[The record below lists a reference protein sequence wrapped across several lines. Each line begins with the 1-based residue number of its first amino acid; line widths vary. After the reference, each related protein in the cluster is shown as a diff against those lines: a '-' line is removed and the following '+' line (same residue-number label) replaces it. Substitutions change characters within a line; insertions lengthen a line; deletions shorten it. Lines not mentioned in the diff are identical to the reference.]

1 MNPGRHRS
9 WVEISL
15 GRIAENFQAVRELV
29 GPSVEVAPVVKADA
43 YGHGAIEVSRLL
55 QSAGARW
62 LAVSSV
68 EEGVALR
75 RAGIAT
81 RILVMADFLESE
93 REALF
98 EFHLTPAIHSLEDLA
113 VLDRMAA
120 DRGVPLPFH
129 LKLDTGM
136 GRLGTLAGPEEVL
149 AALCGVR
156 AARFEG
162 LMTHFA
168 SAAHYASGQT
178 ERQIEAF
185 NRMLARLEAAG
196 LRPRYRHLG
205 STIPVAYARR
215 EAWGNMVRPGQAIYG
230 YISPVRGTTRKP
242 VLGVQP
248 AMQWRATFLEIKDVP
263 EGMLI
268 GYGGM
273 FRAPKPMRIGIL
285 AVGYADG
292 FPHRLSNRGRVIVK
306 GRYAPVV
313 GAVSMDLT
321 TVDVTGIE
329 AVRGGDHATLLGVEQ
344 EASIDAQE
352 IARLAGTIS
361 YAVLCG
367 ISSRVK
373 RIYL

>member
-1 MNPGRHRS
+1 MNAGAYRS
-9 WVEISL
+9 WVEVSRARL
-15 GRIAENFQAVRELV
+15 AENFRAVRELV
-29 GPSVEVAPVVKADA
+29 GPAVEVAPVVKADA
-43 YGHGAIEVSRLL
+43 YGHGAVEVSRLL

-68 EEGVALR
+68 EEGIALR
-75 RAGIAT
+75 QAGIRT
-81 RILVMADFLESE
+81 RILVMADFLPAE

-98 EFHLTPAIHSLEDLA
+98 EFDLTPAIHCLEDVVL
-113 VLDRMAA
+113 LDRMAA
-120 DRGVPLPFH
+120 NKKRALVFH

-136 GRLGTLAGPEEVL
+136 GRLGTLAGPEEILPVL
-149 AALCGVR
+149 QGAR
-156 AARFEG
+156 WARFEG

-168 SAAHYASGQT
+168 SAAHYGSDQT
-178 ERQIEAF
+178 ERQMEAF
-185 NRMLARLEAAG
+185 DRVVAVLEGAG
-196 LRPRYRHLG
+196 LRPSYQHLG

-215 EAWGNMVRPGQAIYG
+215 EAWRNMVRPGQAIYG
-230 YISPVRGTTRKP
+230 YVSPVRGSTRKP
-242 VLGVQP
+242 VLRVQP
-248 AMQWRATFLEIKDVP
+248 AMQWKATFLEVKDIP
-263 EGMLI
+263 EGMLV

-273 FRAPKPMRIGIL
+273 FRAPQAMRIGIL

-321 TVDVTGIE
+321 TVDITGIDR
-329 AVRGGDHATLLGVEQ
+329 VQVGDYATLIGTEGG
-344 EASIDAQE
+344 ASIDAHE

-367 ISSRVK
+367 ISARVK

>member
-1 MNPGRHRS
+1 MNAGGYRS
-9 WVEISL
+9 WVEISR
-15 GRIAENFQAVRELV
+15 GRIAENFRAVQELV
-29 GPSVEVAPVVKADA
+29 GPQVEVVPVVKADA
-43 YGHGAIEVSRLL
+43 YGHGAIEVSRVLE
-55 QSAGARW
+55 SAGARW
-62 LAVSSV
+62 LAVSGV

-75 RAGIAT
+75 RAGIRT

-98 EFHLTPAIHSLEDLA
+98 EFNLTPAIHSLEDLST
-113 VLDRMAA
+113 LDRMAA
-120 DRGVPLPFH
+120 TKRQPLAFH

-136 GRLGTLAGPEEVL
+136 GRLGTLAGPEEIL
-149 AALCGVR
+149 AALRAVR
-156 AARFEG
+156 EARFEG

-168 SAAHYASGQT
+168 SAALYGSGQT

-185 NRMLARLEAAG
+185 DRVLATLEAAG
-196 LRPRYRHLG
+196 LAPRYQHMG

-215 EAWGNMVRPGQAIYG
+215 EAWRNMVRPGQAIYG
-230 YISPVRGTTRKP
+230 YISPVRGTARKP
-242 VLGVQP
+242 VLRVEP
-248 AMQWRATFLEIKDVP
+248 AMQWKATFLEIKEVP

-273 FRAPKPMRIGIL
+273 FRAPHPMRIGVL

-292 FPHRLSNRGRVIVK
+292 YPHRLSNRGRVIVK

-329 AVRGGDHATLLGVEQ
+329 GVGPGDCATLLGVEGQ
-344 EASIDAQE
+344 ASIDAQE

-367 ISSRVK
+367 ISARV
-373 RIYL
+373 RRVYL

>member
-1 MNPGRHRS
+1 MRPGGYRS
-9 WVEISL
+9 WMEISRKRL
-15 GRIAENFQAVRELV
+15 AENFQAVRELV
-29 GPSVEVAPVVKADA
+29 GPAVEVAPVVKADA
-43 YGHGAIEVSRLL
+43 YGHGAVEISRVLE
-55 QSAGARW
+55 SAGARW

-75 RAGIAT
+75 QAGITA
-81 RILVMADFLESE
+81 RILVMADFLPAE
-93 REALF
+93 RQALF
-98 EFHLTPAIHSLEDLA
+98 EFDLTPAIHSLEDIA
-113 VLDRMAA
+113 VLERMAA
-120 DRGVPLPFH
+120 EYQQSFPFH

-136 GRLGTLAGPEEVL
+136 GRLGTLAEPDQIL
-149 AALCGVR
+149 AALGGLRWVR
-156 AARFEG
+156 LEG

-168 SAAHYASGQT
+168 SAARQT
-178 ERQIEAF
+178 SDQTAQQIERF
-185 NRMLARLEAAG
+185 GRILAVLEAAG
-196 LRPRYRHLG
+196 VRPQYRHLA
-205 STIPVAYARR
+205 STIPVAYGRR

-230 YISPVRGTTRKP
+230 YISPLQGASRKP
-242 VLGVQP
+242 LLQVQP
-248 AMQWRATFLEIKDVP
+248 VMQWRATFLEIKAVP

-273 FRAPKPMRIGIL
+273 FRAPRPMRIGIL

-292 FPHRLSNRGRVIVK
+292 YPHRLSNRGRVIVN

-321 TVDVTGIE
+321 TVDVTDISP
-329 AVRGGDHATLLGVEQ
+329 VRPGDCATLIGVEG

-367 ISSRVK
+367 ISARVK
-373 RIYL
+373 RVYL